1 MSEDEFETDNFNN
14 SQKKIL
20 LTIPKHNNTR
30 YIYPLTQFIPKVTIE
45 DYRSKRDLMYLLTT
59 SLNENNYPE
68 DYTLDES
75 DNKIVVS
82 FDNEDDAMCF
92 AKKLNLEKMKNISYK
107 DTKVT
112 LTLVPNENYVQQ
124 KPIKKKGLPLDSI
137 ERLFRGE
144 TLFNKSN
151 DNNSKKFKKIRKV
164 YVSRDSPNYQNDV
177 VGKILFFILFFF
189 I

>member
-1 MSEDEFETDNFNN
+1 MLEDEFETENFNN
-14 SQKKIL
+14 NQKKIL
-20 LTIPKHNNTR
+20 LTVPQHNNTR

-59 SLNENNYPE
+59 SLNENNFPE
-68 DYTLDES
+68 DYSLDES

-82 FDNEDDAMCF
+82 FENEDAAMCF

-124 KPIKKKGLPLDSI
+124 KPIKKRGLPLDSI
-137 ERLFRGE
+137 ERLFKGE

-151 DNNSKKFKKIRKV
+151 NNNSKRNKKLRKV
-164 YVSRDSPNYQNDV
+164 YVSRDSPNYQNDI
-177 VGKILFFILFFF
+177 VGKIYFLFNYFF
-189 I
+189 